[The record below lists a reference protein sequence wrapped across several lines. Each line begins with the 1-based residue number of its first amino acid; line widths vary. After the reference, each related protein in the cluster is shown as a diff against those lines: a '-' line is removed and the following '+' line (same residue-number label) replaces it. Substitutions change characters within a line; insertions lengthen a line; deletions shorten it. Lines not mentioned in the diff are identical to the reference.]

1 MSFTKNP
8 ATKDVAKLFDVQ
20 AIKRAVKNIIL
31 TNKYER
37 PFNSDF
43 GCNLRGFLF
52 ENITEPLLVIIKD
65 RVAMAIEKYEP
76 RVSVEDVV
84 VQNDEENNGLNI
96 TKVNENISNIYSDLH
111 ADEKSLA
118 TNLEQREEARL
129 AKNPYGELASNFG
142 IMNDYLN
149 LKDYEAVKTTGYET
163 IKSV

>member
-1 MSFTKNP
+1 MAYSNYDASTTNKSKRSNRIYADLNLSFTKNP
-8 ATKDVAKLFDVQ
+8 ATKDVARLFDVQ

-37 PFNSDF
+37 AFNSDF

-84 VQNDEENNGLNI
+84 VKEDIDKNG
-96 TKVNENISNIYSDLH
+96 ISIMVSFLINGTEAPVSVSTFL
-111 ADEKSLA
+111 
-118 TNLEQREEARL
+118 QRVR
-129 AKNPYGELASNFG
+129 
-142 IMNDYLN
+142 
-149 LKDYEAVKTTGYET
+149 
-163 IKSV
+163 

>member
-1 MSFTKNP
+1 MAVSQIDATVTNNSKRSNRIYKDLNMSFTKNP
-8 ATKDVAKLFDVQ
+8 ATKDVARLFDVQ

-37 PFNSDF
+37 PFNPDF

-84 VQNDEENNGLNI
+84 VKNDIDKNGINI
-96 TKVNENISNIYSDLH
+96 QVSFLINGVEAPITVSTFL
-111 ADEKSLA
+111 
-118 TNLEQREEARL
+118 QRVR
-129 AKNPYGELASNFG
+129 
-142 IMNDYLN
+142 
-149 LKDYEAVKTTGYET
+149 
-163 IKSV
+163 

>member
-1 MSFTKNP
+1 MAYSNYDASTTNKSKRSNRIYADLNLSFTKNP
-8 ATKDVAKLFDVQ
+8 ATKDVARLFDVQ

-76 RVSVEDVV
+76 RVTVEDVV
-84 VQNDEENNGLNI
+84 VREDIDKNGLSIMVSFLING
-96 TKVNENISNIYSDLH
+96 TEAPVSVSTFL
-111 ADEKSLA
+111 
-118 TNLEQREEARL
+118 QRVR
-129 AKNPYGELASNFG
+129 
-142 IMNDYLN
+142 
-149 LKDYEAVKTTGYET
+149 
-163 IKSV
+163 